1 MLLLVLRS
9 ALFAFVGLA
18 FFVYWVVADP
28 SFEESARQSEWSYV
42 LAFSG
47 VILLLAFAVPTLA
60 QLVGGR
66 LAFRVSLAAAA
77 GATLSS
83 VANIFEDGLQM
94 SWVFVVFILGEG
106 FMQLGLL
113 ALTGVIAFSGR
124 GGYRLL
130 ALVPA
135 GTTAAIIL
143 FVVAGG
149 PIMLASWLT
158 AAMLALALP
167 TSTTAQAAP
176 ECPRRVRRVPRQE
189 SLPCRRAERPD
200 LG

>member
-1 MLLLVLRS
+1 MLILMLRS

-18 FFVYWVVADP
+18 FFGWWVVADP
-28 SFEESARQSEWSYV
+28 SFEESASQSEWSYV

-66 LAFRVSLAAAA
+66 LAFRVSIVAAA

-94 SWVFVVFILGEG
+94 SWVFFVFILGAA

-135 GTTAAIIL
+135 GTIAAIIL

-149 PIMLASWLT
+149 PIMLATWLT
-158 AAMLALALP
+158 AAMLALAL
-167 TSTTAQAAP
+167 STRTPAQSA
-176 ECPRRVRRVPRQE
+176 
-189 SLPCRRAERPD
+189 RATP
-200 LG
+200 

>member
-1 MLLLVLRS
+1 MLLLMLRS
-9 ALFAFVGLA
+9 ALFAFVGFA

-28 SFEESARQSEWSYV
+28 SFEESADQSEWSYV

-60 QLVGGR
+60 RLVGGR

-94 SWVFVVFILGEG
+94 SWVFLVFILGG
-106 FMQLGLL
+106 AFMQLGLL

-124 GGYRLL
+124 GRYRLL

-135 GTTAAIIL
+135 GTIAAIIL

-158 AAMLALALP
+158 AAMLALVLP
-167 TSTTAQAAP
+167 TSTTAQAA
-176 ECPRRVRRVPRQE
+176 RGM
-189 SLPCRRAERPD
+189 S
-200 LG
+200 